1 MLFFR
6 VLSEREA
13 KKKKLNRK
21 VELNMGGI
29 SDEIKSSKLILKKQR
44 ERERVST

>member
-13 KKKKLNRK
+13 KKKLNRK
-21 VELNMGGI
+21 VELIMGGI